1 MNGLPRELET
11 MIAKHVLSTSP
22 DGLPVCR
29 SVSARWERIYLE
41 AALEAEIDALSAYLR
56 AMSIS
61 VRGREIPKRW
71 ILAYSSSKHFVG
83 AGRSDYVCARCGGT
97 KRELMDRSC
106 CKRRAR
112 VRNAWLGPTVASV
125 AAAVVVLLFASPGRL
140 LRRLVVGRCFF

>member
-1 MNGLPRELET
+1 MDALPHELEA
-11 MIAKHVLSTSP
+11 MIAKHVLSSSP

-29 SVSARWERIYLE
+29 SVSSRWERIYID
-41 AALEAEIDALSAYLR
+41 AVLEAEIDALSAYLK

-61 VRGREIPKRW
+61 IRGREVPKRW

-83 AGRSDYVCARCGGT
+83 VDRSDYVCARCGGT

-112 VRNAWLGPTVASV
+112 VRNVWLGPLVASV
-125 AAAVVVLLFASPGRL
+125 AAVVFLTALPGRV
-140 LRRLVVGRCFF
+140 RHLVVGRCFF